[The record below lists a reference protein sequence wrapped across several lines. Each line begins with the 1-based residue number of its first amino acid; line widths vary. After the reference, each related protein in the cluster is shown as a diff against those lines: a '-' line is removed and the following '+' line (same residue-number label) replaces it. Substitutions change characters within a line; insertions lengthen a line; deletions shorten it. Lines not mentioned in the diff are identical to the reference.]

1 MELINHKSSLN
12 LTEKLAFLM
21 KFIASPS
28 QIGSIMPSSKFLANK
43 ALQPIDWK
51 TARTIAELGAGTG
64 AFTKYIHSLKHQ
76 DCKVAVFEK
85 DEEMRHGLKTT
96 YPELMYFDNALHLS
110 ERLESVG
117 IISLDVVLSDLP
129 FTLFE
134 ETVRERIMDEVLH
147 CLQPN
152 GVFVAFQYSL
162 QMKSMLARKFSRV
175 DISFVPLN
183 LPPAFVYVCHK

>member
-1 MELINHKSSLN
+1 MELINPISNSN

-28 QIGSIMPSSKFLANK
+28 QIGSITPSSRFLAK
-43 ALQPIDWK
+43 KTLEPIDWN
-51 TARTIAELGAGTG
+51 TTRAIAELGAGTG
-64 AFTKYIHSLKHQ
+64 AFTKHIQALKHQ

-85 DEEMRHGLKTT
+85 DEEMRDELSTL
-96 YPELMYFDNALHLS
+96 YPDLLYFEDALRLS
-110 ERLESVG
+110 ENVKSMGME
-117 IISLDVVLSDLP
+117 SLDAVVSGLP

-134 ETVRERIMDEVLH
+134 KAVRERIIEGVLH
-147 CLQPN
+147 SLKPN